1 MQDLTKQTRV
11 KPVIDYSKLLRPA
24 NFIGASQ
31 EGLISF
37 GSGQPD
43 LPPPKEVFEGLA
55 IHKMFKYGPVAGQGN
70 LREALAKENPL
81 FSKNHFVIT
90 NGSSEAL
97 DIVFRVLAKPKD
109 KILLH
114 TPYYYSY
121 KPLLELNNFEPIL
134 VNTIKGKIDLEDFRK
149 KVVGVKAV
157 LINSP
162 SNPTGVIQEISTLK
176 EIEKITKDLNI
187 PLVSDEV
194 YKDLI
199 YERENY
205 SLSGPHVVTVNSFS
219 KTFNLCGVRVGYLFS
234 NDLDIVNKVIDFK
247 SHSSMNTSIISQE
260 MAVRALSVPK
270 SFVLDQTKVWKNRR
284 DLIYTRLSEMGLDLW
299 KPEGAFYVFPKID
312 YPEKFVYEM
321 YKYHKVITYPG
332 TWFGDNERV
341 RFSYALDADKIEEG
355 LARVRKY
362 LYEQKV

>member
-1 MQDLTKQTRV
+1 MNKSMRDATTEPIL
-11 KPVIDYSKLLRPA
+11 DYSKLLRPA

-31 EGLISF
+31 EGIISF

-43 LPPPKEVFEGLA
+43 LAPPQEVFSGLGL
-55 IHKMFKYGPVAGQGN
+55 HRTFKYGPVAGQDT

-81 FSKNHFVIT
+81 FSKEHFVIT

-97 DIVFRVLAKPKD
+97 DIIFRVLAKPKD
-109 KILLH
+109 KILIH

-121 KPLLELNNFEPIL
+121 KPLLELNNFEPVL
-134 VNTIKGKIDLEDFRK
+134 VNTVKGKIDMGDFRK

-162 SNPTGVIQEISTLK
+162 SNPTGVIQEISALK
-176 EIEKITKDLNI
+176 EIEKITKDLDI

-205 SLSGPHVVTVNSFS
+205 SLSGPHVITVNSFS
-219 KTFNLCGVRVGYLFS
+219 KTFNLCGLRVGYLFS
-234 NDLDIVNKVIDFK
+234 NDLGIVNKVINFK
-247 SHSSMNTSIISQE
+247 SHSSMNTSILSQE
-260 MAVRALSVPK
+260 MAVKALSVPK
-270 SFVLDQTKVWKNRR
+270 KFIRDQVKIWKSRR
-284 DLIYTRLSEMGLDLW
+284 DLIYEGLTEMGLDLW

-312 YPEKFVYEM
+312 NPEKFVYEM
-321 YKYHKVITYPG
+321 HKYHKVITYPG

-341 RFSYALDADKIEEG
+341 RFSYALNANKIEEG
-355 LARVRKY
+355 LERVRKY
-362 LYEQKV
+362 LHRP